1 MYTATYV
8 YIYISVLEIDTI
20 WLVHLHSLEYVL
32 GLLDY
37 E

>member
-8 YIYISVLEIDTI
+8 CIYINILEVDTL
-20 WLVHLHSLEYVL
+20 WLVHLYSLEYVL